1 MKTYKKVLLATVLAA
16 PGLMLA
22 AGSAQAQAVAI
33 ADPEAAVANS
43 KAFAAANTQIRAQY
57 KVQLD
62 QADARR
68 AAIQKEIEPLA
79 AQLDLNHDGTVS
91 QEELQAGSQA
101 KSPAFISWQQ
111 KQQAAQAELGKL
123 EGPAA
128 RAQAYA
134 VEQITGKLQAAVQS
148 AIAKRGV
155 TVLLRPAAVMFVQP
169 TSDLTPVITT
179 ELDAAVPTVSITPP
193 ANWQPG
199 QQQAAGAAAA
209 APAAGAPAAPVKK
222 PQGR

>member
-1 MKTYKKVLLATVLAA
+1 MKTYKKVLLATALVA

-22 AGSAQAQAVAI
+22 TGSAQAQAVAI

-57 KVQLD
+57 KAQLD
-62 QADARR
+62 AADARR
-68 AAIQKEIEPLA
+68 AAIQKEIEPIA
-79 AQLDLNHDGTVS
+79 TQLDLNHDGTVS

-101 KSPAFISWQQ
+101 KSPAFLSWQQ
-111 KQQAAQAELGKL
+111 KQQAAQAELSKL

-128 RAQAYA
+128 RAQSYA

-169 TSDLTPVITT
+169 TSDLTPVITS
-179 ELDAAVPTVSITPP
+179 ELDAVVPSVSITPP

-209 APAAGAPAAPVKK
+209 PAAGTPAAPAKK